1 MKKISIIVPAYN
13 EEESLPYL
21 FERLNKLMDSNNNY
35 EFEIFFLQIMLN
47 NPKFVLSLLNQEEAE
62 DKTKTY

>member
-21 FERLNKLMDSNNNY
+21 YDRLNKLMDSNKN
-35 EFEIFFLQIMLN
+35 
-47 NPKFVLSLLNQEEAE
+47 
-62 DKTKTY
+62 

>member
-21 FERLNKLMDSNNNY
+21 FKRLDNLMNSTKQY
-35 EFEIFFLQIMLN
+35 EFEILFNLFDN
-47 NPKFVLSLLNQEEAE
+47 EF
-62 DKTKTY
+62 DK